1 MAWFHKVYIL
11 SLLGSALMED
21 RIYKLVVSY
30 GKIAPDSYLQQ
41 AILINGQFPGPKI
54 TAKKNDTLI
63 IYVTNDLDHGLTIH
77 LHGIHQKGTQRSDGV
92 PHVTQE
98 LIPPKSSYKY
108 LTHIGTQSGTY
119 VYHAHTLLDLVWAYG
134 ALIID
139 DSDITSTNK
148 NYYYDERRVVL
159 ISQCWHTSI
168 ADMYKGITGSPF
180 VDIPDTSSILI
191 NGHSYGIWSKNN
203 ADEKNDGYS
212 VINVEPNKIYRFHV
226 IGIGSDSLLTFAV
239 DQHPLTIIEV
249 DGSLVDPVVTDHLEI
264 NSAQRYSVLIKTD
277 KHPKNYIIKSK
288 MKPGPGPDNGIAILH
303 YKGAPNPKKLRKVVR
318 NGQTKEQDL
327 TLWVMPRLHPSK
339 LVHQPLVYN
348 VPSLYDRQRII
359 ESLQSSVDGYTNF
372 YVNHILFVDPK
383 VNFLKQ
389 VENGVNIAKHPGVY
403 EVFVGEKVQIV
414 FQNRFSSDG
423 VCEQHPWH
431 MHGHTFYV
439 VGVGADHF
447 DPKSA
452 NPIIN
457 QNIAKGETPF
467 RDVLT
472 LFANRSDKRT
482 SVGTPCGWAAIRFI
496 ANNPG
501 VWLAHCHL
509 TAHMIMGKRFVLYE
523 HAKH

>member
-1 MAWFHKVYIL
+1 
-11 SLLGSALMED
+11 
-21 RIYKLVVSY
+21 
-30 GKIAPDSYLQQ
+30 
-41 AILINGQFPGPKI
+41 
-54 TAKKNDTLI
+54 
-63 IYVTNDLDHGLTIH
+63 
-77 LHGIHQKGTQRSDGV
+77 
-92 PHVTQE
+92 
-98 LIPPKSSYKY
+98 
-108 LTHIGTQSGTY
+108 
-119 VYHAHTLLDLVWAYG
+119 
-134 ALIID
+134 
-139 DSDITSTNK
+139 
-148 NYYYDERRVVL
+148 
-159 ISQCWHTSI
+159 
-168 ADMYKGITGSPF
+168 
-180 VDIPDTSSILI
+180 
-191 NGHSYGIWSKNN
+191 
-203 ADEKNDGYS
+203 
-212 VINVEPNKIYRFHV
+212 
-226 IGIGSDSLLTFAV
+226 
-239 DQHPLTIIEV
+239 
-249 DGSLVDPVVTDHLEI
+249 
-264 NSAQRYSVLIKTD
+264 
-277 KHPKNYIIKSK
+277 
-288 MKPGPGPDNGIAILH
+288 
-303 YKGAPNPKKLRKVVR
+303 VVR

-348 VPSLYDRQRII
+348 VPTHYDRQIII

-423 VCEQHPWH
+423 ICEQHPWH

-467 RDVLT
+467 RDVFT

-501 VWLAHCHL
+501 VWLAHCHF
-509 TAHMIMGKRFVLYE
+509 TVHMIMGKRFVLYE